1 MKKYLKVLSA
11 VCAVSI
17 LIASLSFAPA
27 VHADAA
33 APVTICID
41 AGHGGTNMGAQY
53 NGRNEKDMT
62 VVVANAMYSYLSNF
76 EGINVVMTRTAD
88 AELSLQQ
95 RCDIAHAA
103 GAQFIFCIHF
113 NAIGD
118 HSRYG
123 CENWVSAFGDNCSK
137 GLTFGNIET
146 NALAQMG
153 IVNRG
158 VKTRLN
164 SARNADYYGIIK
176 HCDEYG
182 IPSVIIE
189 HCYVDNPIDYQFCA
203 TSDQLMKL
211 GVVDATSV
219 AQYYGLK
226 STKLGIDYSGYKKT
240 IITPANGVQYPD
252 YTAPDACSIA
262 KASVDASHNSAVIN
276 VGAYDKQS
284 RILYYAYSTDGGLT
298 YSQKLVWSGTN
309 ANYVVPITVKL
320 DGKQNCPV
328 QFIVWNNFDEYT
340 VSNMITV
347 N

>member
-1 MKKYLKVLSA
+1 MKRILSLLLMFTVLFTT
-11 VCAVSI
+11 
-17 LIASLSFAPA
+17 SLSLAPA
-27 VHADAA
+27 VLVKAA
-33 APVTICID
+33 TTPVTVCID
-41 AGHGGTNMGAQY
+41 PGHGGTNMGAQY

-62 VVVANAMYSYLSNF
+62 MITANAMYSYLSNF

-103 GAQFIFCIHF
+103 GADFLFCIHF

-123 CENWVSAFGDNCSK
+123 CENWVSAFGDKCAK
-137 GLTFGNIET
+137 GMTFANIET
-146 NALAQMG
+146 NALAQLG
-153 IVNRG
+153 LVNRG

-164 SARNADYYGIIK
+164 SSRNADYYGIIK
-176 HCDEYG
+176 HCDEYN

-189 HCYVDNPIDYQFCA
+189 HCYADSPIDLQYCA
-203 TSDQLMKL
+203 TNDQLAKL
-211 GVVDATSV
+211 GVIDATSV

-226 STKLGIDYSGYKKT
+226 SSKLGIDYSGYKKT
-240 IITPANGVQYPD
+240 EIKPVNGVQYPD

-262 KASVDASHNSAVIN
+262 LSSVQGGKAVIN

-284 RILYYAYSTDGGLT
+284 RLIYYSYSINGGLS
-298 YSQKLVWSGTN
+298 YSPKMVWTGTN
-309 ANYVVPITVKL
+309 TNYVVPVTIDLAGNK
-320 DGKQNCPV
+320 NCNV
-328 QFIVWNNFDEYT
+328 QFIVWNNYDEYT
-340 VSNMITV
+340 VSNTIAV